1 MGKLK
6 PTPKIMV
13 VDDDENICELVR
25 LYLTKENFEVVV
37 VHDGLTA
44 LEKIEEEVPSLVILD
59 IMMPGMDGWEVCRE
73 IRKMSNLP
81 IIMLS
86 AKGESFDKILGLE
99 LGSDDY
105 VVKPFDPKEL
115 VARVKAVLRRYES
128 PRTERKQV
136 IYPQLVINLNEYT
149 VKVDGKEVELA
160 PKEIELLYFL
170 ASHPNKVFNR
180 EQLIEKVWGYD
191 YLGDT
196 RTIDVHV
203 KRLRAK
209 LGSNP
214 HWQIKTVWGVGYKF
228 EVN

>member
-1 MGKLK
+1 
-6 PTPKIMV
+6 MV

>member
-1 MGKLK
+1 MK